1 MKSHRF
7 SAAQIVLLFAAALT
21 VVVTMELTNSRGQQD
36 PRIDQMILSIHAGD
50 KATILA
56 ALEADPAFIR
66 QKAGEETWL
75 HVAARADR
83 PEVIELLLAKGADL
97 NARGLFDGTA
107 LHWAC
112 LFGAEKA
119 AERLLEK
126 GLDIEDKSDVFGSTP
141 LLWAAQGSSRVANPN
156 GDYIATVRMLID
168 KGASPDTYNDR
179 GVPAVSLASEEVAE
193 ELEKHGARVPMPVPA
208 GGHLA
213 M

>member
-1 MKSHRF
+1 MKLHRL
-7 SAAQIVLLFAAALT
+7 SALHIVLLFAAVLT
-21 VVVTMELTNSRGQQD
+21 LVVMLELTNTRDQQD
-36 PRIDQMILSIHAGD
+36 PRIDQMITSIHAGD
-50 KATILA
+50 EAAVLA
-56 ALEADPAFIR
+56 ALEDDPAFIR
-66 QKAGEETWL
+66 QRAGEETWL

-83 PEVIELLLAKGADL
+83 PEMIELLLANGADL
-97 NARGLFDGTA
+97 NARGLFEGTA

-141 LLWAAQGSSRVANPN
+141 LLWAAQGSSRVENPK
-156 GDYIATVRMLID
+156 GDYVATVRMLID
-168 KGASPDTYNDR
+168 HGASADTYNDK

-193 ELEKHGARVPMPVPA
+193 ELAKHGAKVPMPVPA
-208 GGHLA
+208 GGHLV